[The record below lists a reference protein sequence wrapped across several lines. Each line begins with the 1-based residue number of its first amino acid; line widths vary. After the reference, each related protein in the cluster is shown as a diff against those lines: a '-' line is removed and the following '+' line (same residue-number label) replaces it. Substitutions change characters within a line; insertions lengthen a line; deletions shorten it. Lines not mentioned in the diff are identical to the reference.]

1 MVDVAAS
8 TQRHTLVDRTEPA
21 VAEQAGFQVFGG
33 GGEVAG
39 ILLVAEVAGFG
50 AGGDAAGGVGA
61 VEDGGGAGAG
71 WGACGGGDWGGV
83 D

>member
-1 MVDVAAS
+1 M
-8 TQRHTLVDRTEPA
+8 DRTEPA
-21 VAEQAGFQVFGG
+21 VAEQAGFEVLGG
-33 GGEVAG
+33 RGEVARV
-39 ILLVAEVAGFG
+39 LLVAEVAGFG

-71 WGACGGGDWGGV
+71 WSGCRGGDWRGV